1 MTDDRCPDHE
11 DGRSGI
17 HNRQLRSS
25 GRAHSSFLTWPRLVS
40 GWVRGLT
47 VLMVN
52 KLNLLMTNVYVPI
65 DVAVSIDA
73 YVPIR
78 VDVPIGVYVPIDIDV
93 SVGVDLP
100 VDLDVP
106 IGVDVSVNVIV
117 SVDVGVP
124 VDVVVSVDV
133 AVFTVV
139 ILVAVTVS
147 VMALAVS

>member
-11 DGRSGI
+11 DGRSRI
-17 HNRQLRSS
+17 HNRQFRSS

-40 GWVRGLT
+40 GGLGGLT

-73 YVPIR
+73 YVPI
-78 VDVPIGVYVPIDIDV
+78 
-93 SVGVDLP
+93 
-100 VDLDVP
+100 
-106 IGVDVSVNVIV
+106 GVDVSVNVIV

-124 VDVVVSVDV
+124 VDLVVSVDV

-147 VMALAVS
+147 VMA